1 MKKIILFTAVLF
13 IANVSFSQLFTWGIK
28 GGVNSSKITFDDFNI
43 EQTTPLVT
51 FEGLTPNADGNIV
64 INSNDFSIDADGNIH
79 LNPEFIADHVNV
91 NVPTLTFTPSSYE
104 MGYHFGVF
112 ARIKVLAIYVQPE
125 LIFSQTKASID
136 VSDVDNLWDN
146 FQESTVDIK
155 YNNFDIPVM
164 VGVKLGP
171 LRLNAGPVAT
181 FKLSSDPSAANEEIN
196 EMLNDFTAV
205 TKTATFGGQAGV
217 GIDILKK
224 VTIDVR
230 YEFPLSKLGDDV
242 TIAGQTFKT
251 DQRQSQFI
259 ASIGWMF

>member
-1 MKKIILFTAVLF
+1 MKKILLFVAVLF
-13 IANVSFSQLFTWGIK
+13 IANTSFSQLFSWGIK

-43 EQTTPLVT
+43 EKDQPLVT
-51 FEGLTPNADGNIV
+51 FDGLTPDASGNITIPV
-64 INSNDFSIDADGNIH
+64 EEINGQLVPD
-79 LNPEFIADHVNV
+79 PQWVADHMNV
-91 NVPTLTFTPSSYE
+91 NVPTLSFTPSSYE

-112 ARIKVLAIYVQPE
+112 ARIKVLAIFIQPE
-125 LIFSQTKASID
+125 LIFSQTNASID
-136 VSDVDNLWDN
+136 VSDVNNLWDN
-146 FQESTVDIK
+146 FTESTVDIK

-181 FKLSSDPSAANEEIN
+181 FKLSSDPSAANDEIN

-224 VTIDVR
+224 VTLDVR